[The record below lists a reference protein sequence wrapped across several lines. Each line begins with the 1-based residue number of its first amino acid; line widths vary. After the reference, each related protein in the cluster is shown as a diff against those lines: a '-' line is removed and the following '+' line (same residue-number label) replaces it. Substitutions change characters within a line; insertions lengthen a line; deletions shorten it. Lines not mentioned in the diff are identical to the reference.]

1 MLTKFVRDTVSFL
14 ISDTQ
19 MFQLR
24 YQSYH
29 YSKSQP
35 LPSLE
40 GLPEFAQVAFA
51 FCRDWLAGQET
62 FTQQTS
68 GSTGV
73 PKLQVITRTQME
85 ASADATGAFFS
96 TTTEEHLLC
105 CLNPVYIA
113 GKMMLV
119 RALVWD
125 CPITLVEPSANPLLG
140 LEEQF
145 SFVALVP
152 LQVEAGLAEE
162 KSRKLLQS
170 IPQVLIGGAAL
181 PHRIQQGLVQQ
192 GIRAWQSFGM
202 TETVSHIALA
212 KIGEGE
218 LVYQAL
224 PGVAIGTNEQDC
236 LWVQSPMSG
245 SEKIQTND
253 RIELQSKNTFTW
265 LGRADFVVNSG
276 GIKLFP
282 EQLERQI
289 APLLEEICP
298 GSAYF
303 LFGEKDSRLGEQLV
317 LYVEGPREETKRLAL
332 EVGLGQIVGKYEVP
346 KKIYFKPAFA
356 YTPSRKINRHATAAS
371 L

>member
-1 MLTKFVRDTVSFL
+1 
-14 ISDTQ
+14 

-24 YQSYH
+24 YQSYS
-29 YSKSQP
+29 YSKSQS
-35 LPSLE
+35 LPNLE
-40 GLPEFAQVAFA
+40 ELPEFAQVAFA

-68 GSTGV
+68 GSTGA
-73 PKLQVITRTQME
+73 PKLQVLSRTQME
-85 ASADATGAFFS
+85 ASAAATGAFFG
-96 TTTEEHLLC
+96 TTTRSHLLC
-105 CLNPVYIA
+105 CLNPAFIA

-119 RALVWD
+119 RALVWN
-125 CPITLVEPSANPLLG
+125 CPITLVEPSANPLLS
-140 LEEQF
+140 LAEQF
-145 SFVALVP
+145 TFVALVP
-152 LQVEAGLAEE
+152 LQVEAALAEE

-170 IPQVLIGGAAL
+170 IPHVLIGGAAL
-181 PHRIQQGLVQQ
+181 PYKIQQELIQQ

-212 KIGEGE
+212 PIGAGD

-224 PGVAIGTNEQDC
+224 PGVAIGINEQHC
-236 LWVQSPMSG
+236 LWIQSQMSG
-245 SEKIQTND
+245 TERIQTND
-253 RIELQSKNTFTW
+253 TIELRSKNTFAW

-282 EQLERQI
+282 EQLERRI

-298 GSAYF
+298 GFAYF

-317 LYVEGPREETKRLAL
+317 LYVEGTREETKRLAL
-332 EVGLGQIVGKYEVP
+332 EVGLGQILGKYEVP

-356 YTPSRKINRHATAAS
+356 YTPTKKINRHATAAS

>member
-1 MLTKFVRDTVSFL
+1 
-14 ISDTQ
+14 

-24 YQSYH
+24 YQSYY
-29 YSKSQP
+29 YSTSQA
-35 LPSLE
+35 LPILE
-40 GLPEFAQVAFA
+40 ELPEVAQVAFA

-62 FTQQTS
+62 FIQQTS
-68 GSTGV
+68 GSTGA
-73 PKLQVITRTQME
+73 PKLQILSRTQME
-85 ASADATGAFFS
+85 ASAAATGAFFG
-96 TTTEEHLLC
+96 TTSREHLLC
-105 CLNPVYIA
+105 CLNPSFIA

-119 RALVWD
+119 RAMVWN

-145 SFVALVP
+145 TFVALVP

-170 IPQVLIGGAAL
+170 IPHVLIGGAAL
-181 PHRIQQGLVQQ
+181 PHKIQQGLVQQ

-212 KIGEGE
+212 PIEEGE

-224 PGVAIGTNEQDC
+224 PGVAIGINEQDC
-236 LWVQSPMSG
+236 LWIQSPMSG

-253 RIELQSKNTFTW
+253 TIELRSKNTFVW

-276 GIKLFP
+276 GIKHFP
-282 EQLERQI
+282 ELLERRI
-289 APLLEEICP
+289 APLLEKTCP
-298 GSAYF
+298 GCAYF

-317 LYVEGPREETKRLAL
+317 LYVEQTGEEKRRLAL
-332 EVGLGQIVGKYEVP
+332 EAGLEQFLGKYEVP
-346 KKIYFKPAFA
+346 KKIYFIAAFA
-356 YTPSRKINRHATAAS
+356 YTPTRKINRHATAAS

>member
-1 MLTKFVRDTVSFL
+1 
-14 ISDTQ
+14 

-24 YQSYH
+24 YQSYQ
-29 YSKSQP
+29 YSKSRP
-35 LPSLE
+35 LPNLE
-40 GLPEFAQVAFA
+40 ELPEFAQVAFA

-68 GSTGV
+68 GSTGA
-73 PKLQVITRTQME
+73 PKLQVLSRTQME
-85 ASADATGAFFS
+85 ASAAATGAFFGTS
-96 TTTEEHLLC
+96 TPGHLLC
-105 CLNPVYIA
+105 CLNPAFIA

-119 RALVWD
+119 RAMVWD
-125 CPITLVEPSANPLLG
+125 CPITSVEPCANPLLG

-145 SFVALVP
+145 SFIALVP

-181 PHRIQQGLVQQ
+181 PHKTQQRLVQQ

-212 KIGEGE
+212 PIEEGE

-224 PGVAIGTNEQDC
+224 QGVAIGINEQHC
-236 LWVQSPMSG
+236 LWIQSPMSG
-245 SEKIQTND
+245 SERIQTND
-253 RIELQSKNTFTW
+253 TIELRSKNTFTW

-282 EQLERQI
+282 EQLERRI
-289 APLLEEICP
+289 APLLEETYP
-298 GSAYF
+298 GCAYF
-303 LFGEKDSRLGEQLV
+303 LFGENDSRLGEQLV
-317 LYVEGPREETKRLAL
+317 LYVEGTAEEKRRLTL
-332 EVGLGQIVGKYEVP
+332 EAGLGQILGKYEVP
-346 KKIYFKPAFA
+346 KKIYFKASFA
-356 YTPSRKINRHATAAS
+356 YTPTRKINRHATAAS

>member
-1 MLTKFVRDTVSFL
+1 
-14 ISDTQ
+14 
-19 MFQLR
+19 MFELR

-29 YSKSQP
+29 YSKSQD
-35 LPSLE
+35 LPNLE
-40 GLPEFAQVAFA
+40 ELPEFAQVAFT

-73 PKLQVITRTQME
+73 PKLQVLSRAQME
-85 ASADATGAFFS
+85 ASATATGDFFE
-96 TTTEEHLLC
+96 TTNSGHLLC
-105 CLNPVYIA
+105 CLNPAFIA

-125 CPITLVEPSANPLLG
+125 CPITLVEPSANPLLS
-140 LEEQF
+140 LEAQI

-152 LQVEAGLAEE
+152 LQVEAILAEK
-162 KSRKLLQS
+162 KSRLLLQA
-170 IPQVLIGGAAL
+170 IPHVLIGGAAL
-181 PHRIQQGLVQQ
+181 PHKIQQGLVQQ

-212 KIGEGE
+212 PIETGE

-224 PGVAIGTNEQDC
+224 PGVSIGVNEQDC
-236 LWVQSPMSG
+236 LWILSPMSG
-245 SEKIQTND
+245 AEKIQTND
-253 RIELQSKNTFTW
+253 TIELRSKNTFTW

-282 EQLERQI
+282 EQLERRI
-289 APLLEEICP
+289 APLLEETCP
-298 GSAYF
+298 GSSYF
-303 LFGEKDSRLGEQLV
+303 LFGEKDNRLGEQLV
-317 LYVEGPREETKRLAL
+317 LYVEGTSEETKRLAL
-332 EVGLGQIVGKYEVP
+332 EVGLGQILGKYEVP

-356 YTPSRKINRHATAAS
+356 YTPTRKIIRQATAA
-371 L
+371 LT

>member
-1 MLTKFVRDTVSFL
+1 
-14 ISDTQ
+14 

-29 YSKSQP
+29 FSKSQP
-35 LPSLE
+35 LPNLE
-40 GLPEFAQVAFA
+40 ELPEFAQVAFA
-51 FCRDWLAGQET
+51 FCRDWVAGQET

-68 GSTGV
+68 GSTGA
-73 PKLQVITRTQME
+73 PKLQVLTRAQLE
-85 ASADATGAFFS
+85 ASAAATGAFFG
-96 TTTEEHLLC
+96 TTIGGHLLC
-105 CLNPVYIA
+105 CLNPAYIA

-125 CPITLVEPSANPLLG
+125 CPITLVEPSSNPLLG

-152 LQVEAGLAEE
+152 LQVEACLAEE

-170 IPQVLIGGAAL
+170 IPHVLIGGAAL
-181 PHRIQQGLVQQ
+181 PQKIQQGLVQL
-192 GIRAWQSFGM
+192 GIKAWQSFGM

-212 KIGEGE
+212 PIEASE
-218 LVYQAL
+218 LVYQTL
-224 PGVAIGTNEQDC
+224 PGVTIGINEQQC
-236 LWVQSPMSG
+236 LWIQSPMSG

-253 RIELQSKNTFTW
+253 LIELRSKNTFTW

-282 EQLERQI
+282 EQLERRI
-289 APLLEEICP
+289 APLLDETCP
-298 GSAYF
+298 GCAYF

-317 LYVEGPREETKRLAL
+317 LYVEGIEAENKRLAL
-332 EVGLGQIVGKYEVP
+332 EAGLGQILGKYEVP
-346 KKIYFKPAFA
+346 KKIYFKASFA
-356 YTPSRKINRHATAAS
+356 YTPTRKINRHATVTS